1 MTASSGHMCHFMV
14 LVTLGEQFDCF
25 AQRLDAFELSKKQPD
40 LLLPKVKY
48 QLLLR
53 LPPGGKRPCQRG
65 HGPSLLDMLPCESFR
80 IVSHRY
86 AILPKVMKRSL
97 FLAFIE
103 LVIYTWRGGSETPV
117 AKL

>member
-53 LPPGGKRPCQRG
+53 LPPEGKRPCQRG
-65 HGPSLLDMLPCESFR
+65 ERTEPAGHAPMRVFSHSLASLRHTAKSHETQS
-80 IVSHRY
+80 VSCFHRTGDLY
-86 AILPKVMKRSL
+86 LERRK
-97 FLAFIE
+97 
-103 LVIYTWRGGSETPV
+103 
-117 AKL
+117 

>member
-1 MTASSGHMCHFMV
+1 MCHFMV

-86 AILPKVMKRSL
+86 AILPKVMRRK
-97 FLAFIE
+97 
-103 LVIYTWRGGSETPV
+103 
-117 AKL
+117 